1 MKQSFNAQSRLEAEL
16 HNALSLKQL
25 FAIILENQPT
35 TQSAL
40 TLKPGMADSEQLRWK
55 HAYFFFR
62 GLRHIQYLQGRSGQP
77 VGMDHR
83 LQAEEDQVFKILSE
97 VIFRHGYIKSY

>member
-1 MKQSFNAQSRLEAEL
+1 MKQSFNAQSRLEADL

-25 FAIILENQPT
+25 FGIILENQPT
-35 TQSAL
+35 SHGGL
-40 TLKPGMADSEQLRWK
+40 TLKPGTQDSEQLRWK

-83 LQAEEDQVFKILSE
+83 L
-97 VIFRHGYIKSY
+97 

>member
-35 TQSAL
+35 SQSGL
-40 TLKPGMADSEQLRWK
+40 TLKPGTQDSEQLRWK

-62 GLRHIQYLQGRSGQP
+62 GLRHIQYL
-77 VGMDHR
+77 
-83 LQAEEDQVFKILSE
+83 
-97 VIFRHGYIKSY
+97 